1 MKVGPEKTFRTSL
14 YDAQEVKGT
23 QFSKQQKKKKKV
35 LPNCCLLLLLFA
47 FVKYVLI
54 GNSDS

>member
-23 QFSKQQKKKKKV
+23 QFSKQQKKKKKKKS
-35 LPNCCLLLLLFA
+35 LTKLLSPVIIICFC
-47 FVKYVLI
+47 
-54 GNSDS
+54 